1 MQVMLLLFNFAH
13 LYNTLSSKA
22 KIFVKIDRNQE
33 KEQSLEKL
41 LQSDL
46 YPPIRFQ
53 KDLKTTFVSG
63 GRGKLSSVNYTFSAS
78 SLKQWSEKNKVS
90 TTFSVL

>member
-1 MQVMLLLFNFAH
+1 MLLFFNFAH
-13 LYNTLSSKA
+13 LYSTLSTKA
-22 KIFVKIDRNQE
+22 KVFVKIDHHQE

-41 LQSDL
+41 FQSDL

-63 GRGKLSSVNYTFSAS
+63 GKGKLSSVNYTISVE

-90 TTFSVL
+90 STFSVL